1 MLGCCVVD
9 VVWRSGLFVWVVLR
23 FLVLEFTA
31 VWVLVGFVLV
41 RLCSW
46 LCGVCLEF
54 GFWCSRNTG
63 SVVFVWFWVFG
74 GLGDLRTAVD

>member
-1 MLGCCVVD
+1 MVCHNLIFAGLVEVVWFSCFGVVWVLGCCVVD
-9 VVWRSGLFVWVVLR
+9 VVWRSGLLVWVVLR

-46 LCGVCLEF
+46 FCGVWLEF
-54 GFWCSRNTG
+54 GF
-63 SVVFVWFWVFG
+63 
-74 GLGDLRTAVD
+74 